1 MRTSTMRWGVLI
13 AGIGCSA
20 GFAGCFSER
29 PTTLIDPPDAAD
41 CRIGLNSPAIGTV
54 GAIVAMRDFRF
65 QPAEIRVPRG
75 TRITWL
81 YCEPPGLDPHTTTS
95 DTGLWNA
102 EFTAADDTFSRVFDQ
117 AGRFEYHCIPHASFM
132 RGVVI
137 VE

>member
-1 MRTSTMRWGVLI
+1 MRSSTKR
-13 AGIGCSA
+13 AGIVLAAIGCMA
-20 GFAGCFSER
+20 GFAACFSER
-29 PTTLIDPPDAAD
+29 TASISDPQDAD
-41 CRIGLNSPAIGTV
+41 CRIGLGSPAIGTV

-75 TRITWL
+75 TRITWV

-102 EFTAADDTFSRVFDQ
+102 EFTSADDTFSRVFDQ
-117 AGRFEYHCIPHASFM
+117 TGRFEYHCIPHESFM
-132 RGVVI
+132 RGVII